1 MKGEGGKSEYI
12 HPLSKRFNPVL
23 PSPLVW
29 RVFMQKRHQR
39 WTALLAASGILFA
52 SLGSLAAI
60 RDHSQTKAAPAKVQ
74 RVAPILIPTA
84 MEHAVSERLVR
95 AATQAEIGRL
105 EALQEQLGVYR
116 PWKKAGE

>member
-1 MKGEGGKSEYI
+1 
-12 HPLSKRFNPVL
+12 
-23 PSPLVW
+23 
-29 RVFMQKRHQR
+29 MQKRHQR